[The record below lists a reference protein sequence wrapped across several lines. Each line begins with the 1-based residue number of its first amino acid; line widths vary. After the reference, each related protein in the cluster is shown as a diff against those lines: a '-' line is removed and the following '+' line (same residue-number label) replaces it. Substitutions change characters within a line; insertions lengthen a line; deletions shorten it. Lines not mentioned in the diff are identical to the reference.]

1 MTLQATTTDPVA
13 GPEAGAVA
21 SPTPRRRAKT
31 RSGDSRLVKLA
42 YFAASIVFGLAVWQ
56 FFAWYM
62 GPSLVSSPADTF
74 AAGVDLTRDGRLI
87 DSSLI
92 SLQRILIGWGAGI
105 AVGVPLGILM
115 ARVKVI
121 RLLLDPYI
129 EFFRFIPPIA
139 FVTLAIA
146 WFGIGETSKVVLI
159 FYTSVFIITINTIA
173 GVLAITESKLLAAA
187 SLGASKRQTFF
198 SVVLPSTVPHIVTGA
213 RLALGNS
220 FLTIVSA
227 EIVAANSGLGSLI
240 WSSRNFGRIDWIF
253 VGIIALGI
261 LGYLCDR
268 AIRLLA
274 RTALSRYD
282 VKV

>member
-1 MTLQATTTDPVA
+1 MSLAYSGPTAAEAPTRPKRSRRLTGESRATKA
-13 GPEAGAVA
+13 
-21 SPTPRRRAKT
+21 
-31 RSGDSRLVKLA
+31 A
-42 YFAASIVFGLAVWQ
+42 YFAGSLAFGLVLWQ
-56 FFAWYM
+56 LLALAM
-62 GPSLVSSPADTF
+62 GPSLVSSPLTTWE
-74 AAGVDLTRDGRLI
+74 AAVELTKDGTLLE
-87 DSSLI
+87 SCLVSLR
-92 SLQRILIGWGAGI
+92 RILIGWSLGILVGA
-105 AVGVPLGILM
+105 PLGILM
-115 ARVKVI
+115 ARVRVI
-121 RLLLDPYI
+121 RNLLDPYI

-173 GVLAITESKLLAAA
+173 GVLSINESKLLAAA
-187 SLGASKRQTFF
+187 SLGASRYQTFVA
-198 SVVLPSTVPHIVTGA
+198 VVLPATVPHLVTGA

-227 EIVAANSGLGSLI
+227 EIVAARTGLGSLI
-240 WSSRNFGRIDWIF
+240 WNSRNFGRIDWIF

-268 AIRLLA
+268 AIRVVGRTLLA
-274 RTALSRYD
+274 RYG

>member
-1 MTLQATTTDPVA
+1 MTLTATEIKDKSRRTWAASSSKVA
-13 GPEAGAVA
+13 ISKAG
-21 SPTPRRRAKT
+21 
-31 RSGDSRLVKLA
+31 
-42 YFAASIVFGLAVWQ
+42 YFAGSIILGLLAWQ
-56 FFAWYM
+56 FAAWYM
-62 GPSLVSSPADTF
+62 GPTLIASPETTLT
-74 AAGVDLTRDGRLI
+74 AAIELTRDGTLI
-87 DSSLI
+87 DYTWDSLR
-92 SLQRILIGWGAGI
+92 RIGIGWSIGIVVGA
-105 AVGVPLGILM
+105 PLGILM
-115 ARVKVI
+115 ARVRII

-146 WFGIGETSKVVLI
+146 WFGIGETSKIVLI
-159 FYTSVFIITINTIA
+159 IYTSIFIVTINTIA
-173 GVLAITESKLLAAA
+173 GVMSITDSKLLAAA
-187 SLGASKRQTFF
+187 SLGANKRQTFV

-227 EIVAANSGLGSLI
+227 EMVAANSGLGALI

-261 LGYLCDR
+261 VGFLFDR
-268 AIRLLA
+268 AIRIFA